1 MADEKKG
8 FTINENVNVTEEVI
22 AIIAGLAATEVD
34 GVNALAGNLTNGM
47 ISKAGANRLSKGVRV
62 AANAADDLVVKLSL
76 VLDYGFEIPAV
87 CEQVQEKVKT
97 AVENMTGMKVSDIE
111 VHIATVSVAAN
122 D

>member
-34 GVNALAGNLTNGM
+34 GVNALAGNLKNAM

-62 AANAADDLVVKLSL
+62 AVNAADDLVIKLSL
-76 VLDYGFEIPAV
+76 VLDYGFEIPVV
-87 CEQVQEKVKT
+87 CEQVQEKVMG
-97 AVENMTGMKVSDIE
+97 AVENMTGMKVADID
-111 VHIATVSVAAN
+111 VHIATVSVSAN

>member
-97 AVENMTGMKVSDIE
+97 AVENMTGMKVSDID